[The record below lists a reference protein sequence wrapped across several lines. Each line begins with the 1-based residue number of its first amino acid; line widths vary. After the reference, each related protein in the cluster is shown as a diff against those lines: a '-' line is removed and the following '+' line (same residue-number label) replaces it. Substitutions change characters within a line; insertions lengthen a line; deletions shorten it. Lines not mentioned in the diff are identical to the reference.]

1 MPFLYTCL
9 SSICN
14 ATPTCEMSFLSLM
27 FLCVWHDYLIY
38 VTCLSYIH
46 VFLLYVTRLPHVKCL
61 SYLLCFCVY
70 DMIASYMWYKK
81 DMSHVIYERNVFLI
95 YVTRLP
101 DTFDITQQRRCEIS
115 RVLISIDSWLLYP
128 YICDMTL
135 AYKRGS
141 TSLYRWHHSAATLWG
156 ELSYYIYESV
166 TIYVTRLVLSY
177 MWQDSFI

>member
-1 MPFLYTCL
+1 M
-9 SSICN
+9 
-14 ATPTCEMSFLSLM
+14 
-27 FLCVWHDYLIY
+27 WHDSLIIY
-38 VTCLSYIH
+38 VTW
-46 VFLLYVTRLPHVKCL
+46 LPHACDITQQRRCETKCVL
-61 SYLLCFCVY
+61 VLVY
-70 DMIASYMWYKK
+70 TTWLPPVC